1 MSPSSKKTEV
11 VEPPRSR
18 RQFSPAEKL
27 RIVRDADA
35 CRERGEVGA
44 LLRREGIYSSHLAA
58 WRKQLDAHGVE
69 GLAARRPGR
78 KPVRDAKDAQIAAL
92 EKKAARL
99 ERDLEL
105 ANKLIDLQK
114 KVSEVLGVA
123 LPSSEDS

>member
-11 VEPPRSR
+11 VEPPRRR

-27 RIVRDADA
+27 RIVREADA

-58 WRKQLDAHGVE
+58 WRKQLGAHGVE
-69 GLAARRPGR
+69 GLSSRRPGR

-92 EKKAARL
+92 EKKATRL